1 MGDLDNEQSDAAR
14 EHIPHKDRTVAYHME
29 WGFRR
34 QAAVW
39 IGTTPIRVNF
49 YPFSTELRNWMLR
62 QPDRLGI
69 FLAKD
74 QELTNQYTYDASILT
89 TIFQYIVNEGA
100 KFPQGVSGCG
110 AYEAEARRIRLFA
123 EYVLYTTRLCEAFI
137 KQVLFL
143 TTFPESYYR
152 SSALGSLLT
161 KECDGCRGSKGKRH
175 KLSLLGS
182 LAHRYGRCDAYEHCL
197 HPHMSIANRRRNLE
211 AAHSGVS
218 PFRLRSIDE
227 LSQEF
232 QSEFTTV
239 GEDLIHM
246 LLHISEI
253 ETNVL
258 EELTRLIQP
267 ERSDMRSA

>member
-1 MGDLDNEQSDAAR
+1 
-14 EHIPHKDRTVAYHME
+14 
-29 WGFRR
+29 
-34 QAAVW
+34 
-39 IGTTPIRVNF
+39 
-49 YPFSTELRNWMLR
+49 
-62 QPDRLGI
+62 
-69 FLAKD
+69 
-74 QELTNQYTYDASILT
+74 
-89 TIFQYIVNEGA
+89 
-100 KFPQGVSGCG
+100 
-110 AYEAEARRIRLFA
+110 
-123 EYVLYTTRLCEAFI
+123 
-137 KQVLFL
+137 
-143 TTFPESYYR
+143 
-152 SSALGSLLT
+152 
-161 KECDGCRGSKGKRH
+161 
-175 KLSLLGS
+175 
-182 LAHRYGRCDAYEHCL
+182 
-197 HPHMSIANRRRNLE
+197 MSIANRRRNLE